1 MDGGKERRLGIIM
14 VMVWECIVWDSI
26 YGTHPRAGAAAVVL
40 GHDGVLGHAG
50 PVPADGLGD
59 VRGALLGV
67 DVAGLD

>member
-1 MDGGKERRLGIIM
+1 
-14 VMVWECIVWDSI
+14 VWDSI

-40 GHDGVLGHAG
+40 GHDGVLGPAG